1 MAKKTKTKPKV
12 TAGAGFIMIEID
24 NPLYQAAHDGKSA
37 NPRKIQAAYNYRESY
52 VGFLFGK
59 GTISEADKRAGDRVR
74 QAFETMGGAG
84 AQAID
89 YSRTKVDGGKI
100 ADPISVRQLEAGATL
115 REVHQRLGPEGH
127 DLVIKLCGECRWP
140 KDLSPSG
147 ERQRYYSM
155 RLRECLETLAI
166 HWGFRSGKMKHAHA
180 C

>member
-1 MAKKTKTKPKV
+1 MDMARRKTKPKAI
-12 TAGAGFIMIEID
+12 AGTGFIMMEVD
-24 NPLYQAAHDGKSA
+24 NPNYQPVHDGASA
-37 NPRKIQAAYNYRESY
+37 NPRKIMAAYNFKESY

-59 GTISEADKRAGDRVR
+59 GHISEAEKRAGDRVR
-74 QAFETMGGAG
+74 QAFEAMGGAG

-140 KDLSPSG
+140 KDLTN
-147 ERQRYYSM
+147 EKYRQTYLSH
-155 RLRECLETLAI
+155 RLRECLETLAV
-166 HWGFRSGKMKHAHA
+166 HWGFRSAKMKQA